1 MHVYEAPGSDDQAAG
16 LVVLYAAGA
25 SQLPSVYLLG
35 PGPTVLGRE
44 PGVGICLDANAVSR
58 RHASIRREGA
68 HWLITDMGSRNG
80 TIVEGAFV
88 QEAQLEPNVEVR
100 IGDVIFKF
108 VESGASLYAGY
119 RPDGTMDPGARRQVA
134 QTTALLG
141 GAQMDR
147 IAASLERI
155 APTMLSVIV
164 RGESGTG
171 KEVAAREVHRLSG
184 RRGAFVAVNCAAI
197 PATLLESEL
206 FGYRK
211 GAFSGADRDK
221 VGLIK
226 AAHQGTLFL
235 DEIGDMPPEAQAKLL
250 RVLQSREVMPVGAT
264 SAEPVDVRIV
274 CATHRD
280 LTGRQASGEFRGD
293 LYARLNEY
301 SVTLPPLRERKE
313 DIFLL
318 ARALLLRH
326 GRPDVQLS
334 FGFMVGLL
342 HYDWPFNVRELEACV
357 KRAVALASGPVLET
371 PHMPDALRDAMAT
384 YGRREAPHTPSR
396 PPAPADLTSTA
407 QGQPTAPRGTP
418 SESELRAL
426 LASHRGNVAAVGRA
440 LGKERMQIHRWMKR
454 YNITVD
460 DYRQGLPG
468 LPGRPRLP
476 GPRLRRP
483 GLPGPSR

>member
-1 MHVYEAPGSDDQAAG
+1 MRVYEAPGSDDRVAG
-16 LVVLYAAGA
+16 LVVLYAPGVP
-25 SQLPSVYLLG
+25 QLPSVFLLN
-35 PGPTVLGRE
+35 PTPTVLGRE
-44 PGVGICLDANAVSR
+44 PGVGIWLDANAVSR
-58 RHASIRREGA
+58 RHASIRREGLQ
-68 HWLITDMGSRNG
+68 WVLSDLGSRNG
-80 TIVEGAFV
+80 TIVEGAFIR
-88 QEAQLEPNVEVR
+88 ECALEPNVEIR

-108 VESGASLYAGY
+108 VDSGAMMYRGY
-119 RPDGTMDPGARRQVA
+119 RYDGTMEPGTPR
-134 QTTALLG
+134 QTTQGSVLLG
-141 GAQMDR
+141 GAQIDR
-147 IAASLERI
+147 ITASLERI

-171 KEVAAREVHRLSG
+171 KEVVAREIHRYSG
-184 RRGAFVAVNCAAI
+184 RRGAFVPVNCAAI

-235 DEIGDMPPEAQAKLL
+235 DEIGDMPLDAQAKLL

-264 SAEPVDVRIV
+264 SAEPVDVRVV

-280 LTGRQASGEFRGD
+280 LSSRLASNEFRGD

-301 SVTLPPLRERKE
+301 AVTLPPLRDRKE
-313 DIFLL
+313 DLYLL
-318 ARALLLRH
+318 TRALLDRH
-326 GRPDVQLS
+326 GRPDLAFS

-357 KRAVALASGPVLET
+357 KRAIALSSGPELEAT
-371 PHMPDALRDAMAT
+371 HLPDALHEAMAD
-384 YGRREAPHTPSR
+384 YGRREL
-396 PPAPADLTSTA
+396 PPAPSHPPQLPDLTSTA
-407 QGQPTAPRGTP
+407 QSLSPPVVTATPTLARGAAP

-426 LASHRGNVAAVGRA
+426 LLSHRGNVAAVGRT

-454 YNITVD
+454 YNIAID
-460 DYRQGLPG
+460 EYRQG
-468 LPGRPRLP
+468 
-476 GPRLRRP
+476 
-483 GLPGPSR
+483 

>member
-16 LVVLYAAGA
+16 LVVLYAPGVP
-25 SQLPSVYLLG
+25 QLPSIFLLS
-35 PGPTVLGRE
+35 PNPTILGRE
-44 PGVGICLDANAVSR
+44 PGVGIWLDANAVSR
-58 RHASIRREGA
+58 RHATIRREGSS
-68 HWLITDMGSRNG
+68 WVISDLGSRNG
-80 TIVEGAFV
+80 TIVEGSFIRERV
-88 QEAQLEPNVEVR
+88 LEPNVEVR

-108 VESGASLYAGY
+108 VESGASLYLGY
-119 RPDGTMDPGARRQVA
+119 RFDGTMEAGAARQA
-134 QTTALLG
+134 AHGSLLLG
-141 GAQMDR
+141 GAQIDR
-147 IAASLERI
+147 ITASLERI

-164 RGESGTG
+164 QGESGTG
-171 KEVAAREVHRLSG
+171 KEVVAREVHRTSG

-235 DEIGDMPPEAQAKLL
+235 DEIGDMPPDAQAKLL

-264 SAEPVDVRIV
+264 SAEPVDVRVV

-280 LTGRQASGEFRGD
+280 LTSRVASNDFRGD

-301 SVTLPPLRERKE
+301 AVTLPPLRDRKE

-318 ARALLLRH
+318 ARALLARH
-326 GRPDVQLS
+326 GRPELQFS

-357 KRAVALASGPVLET
+357 KRAVALSSGPILEAT
-371 PHMPDALRDAMAT
+371 HLPDALHEAMAE
-384 YGRREAPHTPSR
+384 YGRREPAGTSSR
-396 PPAPADLTSTA
+396 PPSPVDLTATA
-407 QGQPTAPRGTP
+407 QSQSPPARSGAP
-418 SESELRAL
+418 SEGELRAL
-426 LASHRGNVAAVGRA
+426 LLSHRGNVAAVGRV

-454 YNITVD
+454 YNIAID
-460 DYRQGLPG
+460 EYRQG
-468 LPGRPRLP
+468 
-476 GPRLRRP
+476 
-483 GLPGPSR
+483 

>member
-1 MHVYEAPGSDDQAAG
+1 MRVYEAPGSEDQAAG
-16 LVVLYAAGA
+16 LVVLYAPGNPP
-25 SQLPSVYLLG
+25 LPSVYLLS
-35 PGPTVLGRE
+35 PELTVLGRE
-44 PGVGICLDANAVSR
+44 PGVGIWLDVNAVSR
-58 RHASIRREGA
+58 RHASIRREGGQ
-68 HWLITDMGSRNG
+68 WVMRDLGSRNG
-80 TIVEGAFV
+80 TIVEGSFV
-88 QEAQLEPNVEVR
+88 QETSLEPNVEVR

-108 VESGASLYAGY
+108 VETGASMYRGY
-119 RPDGTMDPGARRQVA
+119 RFDGQMEAGARRQAVHA
-134 QTTALLG
+134 STLLG

-155 APTMLSVIV
+155 APTMLSVII

-184 RRGAFVAVNCAAI
+184 RRGPFVAVNCAAI

-226 AAHQGTLFL
+226 AAHGGTLFL

-264 SAEPVDVRIV
+264 SAEPVDVRVV

-280 LTGRQASGEFRGD
+280 LAGRLSSGDFRGD

-301 SVTLPPLRERKE
+301 EVTLPPLRERKE

-326 GRPDVQLS
+326 GRPELTFS

-342 HYDWPFNVRELEACV
+342 HYDWPFNVRELEACM
-357 KRAVALASGPVLET
+357 KRAIALSTGSTLEAT
-371 PHMPDALRDAMAT
+371 QLPDALHEAMAA
-384 YGRREAPHTPSR
+384 YGQRQEPRASK
-396 PPAPADLTSTA
+396 PPGDLASTA
-407 QGQPTAPRGTP
+407 QSLAPVGRGAP

-426 LASHRGNVAAVGRA
+426 LQAYRGNVAAVGRA

-454 YNITVD
+454 YSIEVD
-460 DYRQGLPG
+460 EYRQG
-468 LPGRPRLP
+468 
-476 GPRLRRP
+476 
-483 GLPGPSR
+483 